1 MKKQWQL
8 QLCGDNIMEKKTLV
22 KIRLKQDGT
31 WEHVYQ
37 DGSVDQEFYE
47 LSIVELAKMQ
57 REKYLNQ
64 SQDYLEQAVQ
74 ISGYKDAI
82 EVIDYIRKLK

>member
-1 MKKQWQL
+1 MKKQWL
-8 QLCGDNIMEKKTLV
+8 LPLCGDNVNKKILM
-22 KIRLKQDGT
+22 KIRLRQDGT

-47 LSIVELAKMQ
+47 LDIVGLAKLQ

-64 SQDYLEQAVQ
+64 SQDYVEQAVE

-82 EVIDYIRKLK
+82 QVIDHIRKLK

>member
-1 MKKQWQL
+1 
-8 QLCGDNIMEKKTLV
+8 MEKKVLM
-22 KIRLKQDGT
+22 KIRLRQDGT

-47 LSIVELAKMQ
+47 LNIVELAKIQ
-57 REKYLNQ
+57 REKYVNQ
-64 SQDYLEQAVQ
+64 LQDYVEQAVE

>member
-1 MKKQWQL
+1 M
-8 QLCGDNIMEKKTLV
+8 

-31 WEHVYQ
+31 WEHVYE
-37 DGSVDQEFYE
+37 DGSTDQEFYE
-47 LSIVELAKMQ
+47 LNIVELAKMQ

-64 SQDYLEQAVQ
+64 SQDYVEQAVE

>member
-1 MKKQWQL
+1 
-8 QLCGDNIMEKKTLV
+8 MEKKVLM
-22 KIRLKQDGT
+22 KIRLRQDGT

-37 DGSVDQEFYE
+37 DGSTDQEFYE
-47 LSIVELAKMQ
+47 LNIVELAKIQ

-64 SQDYLEQAVQ
+64 SQDYLEQAVE

-82 EVIDYIRKLK
+82 EVIDHIRKLK

>member
-1 MKKQWQL
+1 M
-8 QLCGDNIMEKKTLV
+8 
-22 KIRLKQDGT
+22 KIRLRQDGT

-47 LSIVELAKMQ
+47 LNIVELAKLQ

-64 SQDYLEQAVQ
+64 SQDYLEQAVE

>member
-1 MKKQWQL
+1 
-8 QLCGDNIMEKKTLV
+8 MEKKILM
-22 KIRLKQDGT
+22 KIRQRQDGT

-47 LSIVELAKMQ
+47 LNIVELAKLQ
-57 REKYLNQ
+57 REKYLKQ
-64 SQDYLEQAVQ
+64 SQDYVEQAVE

>member
-1 MKKQWQL
+1 
-8 QLCGDNIMEKKTLV
+8 MEKKTLM
-22 KIRLKQDGT
+22 KIRLRQDGT

-47 LSIVELAKMQ
+47 LNIVELAKLQ

-64 SQDYLEQAVQ
+64 SQDYLEQAVE
-74 ISGYKDAI
+74 ISGYKDAK
-82 EVIDYIRKLK
+82 EVIDYIRGL

>member
-1 MKKQWQL
+1 
-8 QLCGDNIMEKKTLV
+8 MEKKVLM
-22 KIRLKQDGT
+22 KIRMRQDGT

-47 LSIVELAKMQ
+47 LNIVELAKMQ

-64 SQDYLEQAVQ
+64 SQDYVEQAVE

>member
-1 MKKQWQL
+1 
-8 QLCGDNIMEKKTLV
+8 MEKKILM
-22 KIRLKQDGT
+22 KIRLRQDGT

-47 LSIVELAKMQ
+47 LNIVELAKMQ

-64 SQDYLEQAVQ
+64 SQEYVEQAVE

-82 EVIDYIRKLK
+82 EVIDHIRKLK

>member
-1 MKKQWQL
+1 
-8 QLCGDNIMEKKTLV
+8 MEKKV
-22 KIRLKQDGT
+22 FMKIRLRQDGT

-47 LSIVELAKMQ
+47 LNIVELAKMQ
-57 REKYLNQ
+57 RQKYLDQ
-64 SQDYLEQAVQ
+64 SQDYVEQAVE

-82 EVIDYIRKLK
+82 EVIDHIRKLK

>member
-1 MKKQWQL
+1 
-8 QLCGDNIMEKKTLV
+8 MEKKILM
-22 KIRLKQDGT
+22 KIRLRQDGT

-47 LSIVELAKMQ
+47 LNIVELAKMQ
-57 REKYLNQ
+57 REKYVNQ
-64 SQDYLEQAVQ
+64 SQDYVEQAVE

-82 EVIDYIRKLK
+82 EVIL

>member
-1 MKKQWQL
+1 
-8 QLCGDNIMEKKTLV
+8 MEKKVLM
-22 KIRLKQDGT
+22 KIRLRQDGT

-47 LSIVELAKMQ
+47 MNIVELAKLQ

-64 SQDYLEQAVQ
+64 SQDYVEQAVE

>member
-1 MKKQWQL
+1 
-8 QLCGDNIMEKKTLV
+8 MEKKVLM
-22 KIRLKQDGT
+22 KIRLRQDGT

-37 DGSVDQEFYE
+37 DGSTDQEFYE
-47 LSIVELAKMQ
+47 LNIVELAKLQ

-64 SQDYLEQAVQ
+64 SQDYLEQAVE

>member
-1 MKKQWQL
+1 MNKKVL
-8 QLCGDNIMEKKTLV
+8 M
-22 KIRLKQDGT
+22 KIRLRQDGT

-47 LSIVELAKMQ
+47 LNIVELAKMQ
-57 REKYLNQ
+57 RAKYVEQ
-64 SQDYLEQAVQ
+64 SQDYVEQAVE

>member
-1 MKKQWQL
+1 
-8 QLCGDNIMEKKTLV
+8 MEKKFLM
-22 KIRLKQDGT
+22 KIRLRQDGT

-47 LSIVELAKMQ
+47 LNIVELAKLQ

-64 SQDYLEQAVQ
+64 SQDYVEQAVE

>member
-1 MKKQWQL
+1 
-8 QLCGDNIMEKKTLV
+8 MEKKTLM
-22 KIRLKQDGT
+22 KIRLRQDGT
-31 WEHVYQ
+31 WEHVFQ
-37 DGSVDQEFYE
+37 DGSTDQEFYE
-47 LSIVELAKMQ
+47 LNIVELAKMQ

-64 SQDYLEQAVQ
+64 SQDYLEQAVE

>member
-1 MKKQWQL
+1 
-8 QLCGDNIMEKKTLV
+8 MEKKVLM
-22 KIRLKQDGT
+22 KIRLRQDGT

-47 LSIVELAKMQ
+47 LNIVELAKIQ
-57 REKYLNQ
+57 RERYVNQ
-64 SQDYLEQAVQ
+64 SQDYVEQAVE

-82 EVIDYIRKLK
+82 EVINHIRKLK

>member
-1 MKKQWQL
+1 M
-8 QLCGDNIMEKKTLV
+8 DKKTLM
-22 KIRLKQDGT
+22 KIRLRQDGS
-31 WEHVYQ
+31 WEHVYD

-47 LSIVELAKMQ
+47 MNIVELAKLQ

-64 SQDYLEQAVQ
+64 SQDYVEQAVE

-82 EVIDYIRKLK
+82 EVIDHIRKLK

>member
-1 MKKQWQL
+1 MT
-8 QLCGDNIMEKKTLV
+8 MEKKILM
-22 KIRLKQDGT
+22 KIRLRQDGT

-47 LSIVELAKMQ
+47 LNIVELAKLQ

-64 SQDYLEQAVQ
+64 SQDYVEQAVE

>member
-1 MKKQWQL
+1 
-8 QLCGDNIMEKKTLV
+8 MEKKVLM
-22 KIRLKQDGT
+22 KIRMRQDGT

-47 LSIVELAKMQ
+47 LNIVELAKIQ
-57 REKYLNQ
+57 RERYTNQ
-64 SQDYLEQAVQ
+64 SQDYVEQAVE

-82 EVIDYIRKLK
+82 EVIDHIRKLK

>member
-1 MKKQWQL
+1 
-8 QLCGDNIMEKKTLV
+8 MEKKVLM
-22 KIRLKQDGT
+22 KIRLRQDGT

-47 LSIVELAKMQ
+47 LNIVELAKMQ
-57 REKYLNQ
+57 RQKYLNQ
-64 SQDYLEQAVQ
+64 SQDYVEQAVE

>member
-1 MKKQWQL
+1 
-8 QLCGDNIMEKKTLV
+8 MEKKILM

-37 DGSVDQEFYE
+37 DGSVDDEFYQ
-47 LSIVELAKMQ
+47 LNIVELAKMQ
-57 REKYLNQ
+57 RAKYFEQ
-64 SQDYLEQAVQ
+64 SQDYLEQAVE

-82 EVIDYIRKLK
+82 EVIDHIRKLK

>member
-1 MKKQWQL
+1 M
-8 QLCGDNIMEKKTLV
+8 
-22 KIRLKQDGT
+22 KIRLRQDGT

-47 LSIVELAKMQ
+47 LNIVELARLQ

-64 SQDYLEQAVQ
+64 SQEYVEQAVE

-82 EVIDYIRKLK
+82 EVIDHIRKLK

>member
-1 MKKQWQL
+1 
-8 QLCGDNIMEKKTLV
+8 MEKKTLM
-22 KIRLKQDGT
+22 KIRLRQDGT

-37 DGSVDQEFYE
+37 DGSTDQEFYE
-47 LSIVELAKMQ
+47 LNIVELAKLQ

-64 SQDYLEQAVQ
+64 SQDYLEQAVE

>member
-1 MKKQWQL
+1 M
-8 QLCGDNIMEKKTLV
+8 
-22 KIRLKQDGT
+22 KIRMRQDGT

-47 LSIVELAKMQ
+47 LNIVELAKIQ
-57 REKYLNQ
+57 RERYTNQ
-64 SQDYLEQAVQ
+64 SQDYVEQAVE

-82 EVIDYIRKLK
+82 EVIDHIRKLK

>member
-1 MKKQWQL
+1 
-8 QLCGDNIMEKKTLV
+8 MEKKVLM
-22 KIRLKQDGT
+22 KIRLRQDGT

-47 LSIVELAKMQ
+47 LNIVELAKMQ
-57 REKYLNQ
+57 RQKYLDQ
-64 SQDYLEQAVQ
+64 SQDYVEQAVE

>member
-1 MKKQWQL
+1 M
-8 QLCGDNIMEKKTLV
+8 
-22 KIRLKQDGT
+22 KIRLRQDGT

-47 LSIVELAKMQ
+47 MSIVELAKLQ

-64 SQDYLEQAVQ
+64 SQDYVEQAVE

>member
-1 MKKQWQL
+1 
-8 QLCGDNIMEKKTLV
+8 MEKKVLM
-22 KIRLKQDGT
+22 KIRLRQDGT

-47 LSIVELAKMQ
+47 LNIVELARLQ
-57 REKYLNQ
+57 REKYFNQ
-64 SQDYLEQAVQ
+64 SQDYVEQAVE